1 MSRKGKFTLRFSSPC
16 LTAGCRCLWRN
27 VQQPGGFVF
36 DESDYKVEQN
46 IYGDIVETDK
56 HGNTRRYRV
65 EKRADGSTR
74 VYEDPTV
81 SLRMVKSPFKSKYR
95 APLPAE
101 ENFRFYRGFFIAF
114 GIFTAIG
121 FILNWWSFITFVF
134 FAMASF
140 GLYLMISSYL
150 HWKSEGMSF
159 TAAEMRRLFYLV
171 ITGGLTIIGITR
183 HWNSYI
189 ILIMV

>member
-134 FAMASF
+134 FWLNFSF
-140 GLYLMISSYL
+140 
-150 HWKSEGMSF
+150 H
-159 TAAEMRRLFYLV
+159 
-171 ITGGLTIIGITR
+171 
-183 HWNSYI
+183 HNS
-189 ILIMV
+189 LPDTFRGHRQL